1 MRLPAPVSVASRLRE
16 FFDEEDGNAY
26 STVSFLMAT
35 LTLALPVGAV
45 LFYLY
50 GSVCVAGR
58 HANLLL
64 GLF

>member
-1 MRLPAPVSVASRLRE
+1 MRLPSSSLIALQLRA
-16 FFDEEDGNAY
+16 FFGEEDGNAY

-50 GSVCVAGR
+50 GSVCTAGR